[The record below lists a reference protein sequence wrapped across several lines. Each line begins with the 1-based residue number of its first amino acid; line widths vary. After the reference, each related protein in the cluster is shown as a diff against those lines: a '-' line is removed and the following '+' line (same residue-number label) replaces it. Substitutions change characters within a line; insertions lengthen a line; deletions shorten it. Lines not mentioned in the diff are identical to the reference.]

1 MTPEQFLATHKLF
14 TRGDLQ
20 AALRAR
26 GSMSPETVTSHL
38 GRWRRLGR
46 IVQVKQGLYVRRDG
60 EGQAAPV
67 VDLLA
72 LASRMAPDAAL
83 AYHTALEAHGHAQSL
98 FEKLTFVTWT
108 KTKPVRF
115 LGRPFVPVRPR
126 ALLARAGRSGD
137 WTEPIDRGG
146 MEVKVTT
153 IERTLVDLFD
163 RPGLSG
169 GLDEV
174 WRSCSS
180 ITALDLRELEMYLLL
195 LDRPTLTARVGYFL
209 ERRAEELA
217 VSSGLLHRLRQQS
230 PRTRAYMDRR
240 RKSRLAVGWNLMVP
254 EDLVTAEREEV
265 R

>member
-1 MTPEQFLATHKLF
+1 MTPEQFLATHRLF

-20 AALRAR
+20 AVLLAR

-38 GRWRRLGR
+38 VRWRRLGR
-46 IVQVKQGLYVRRDG
+46 IVQVKQGLYVRRSG
-60 EGQAAPV
+60 EEATPV

-98 FEKLTFVTWT
+98 FEKLTFLTWT
-108 KTKPVRF
+108 KTKPVSF

-126 ALLARAGRSGD
+126 AALARAGRSGD
-137 WTEPIDRGG
+137 WTELIDRAG
-146 MEVKVTT
+146 MEVRVTT
-153 IERTLVDLFD
+153 IERTLGDVLD
-163 RPGLSG
+163 RPDLSG

-180 ITALDLRELEMYLLL
+180 ITALDLRELEKYLLL

-209 ERRAEELA
+209 ERRAEDLA
-217 VSSGLLHRLRQQS
+217 VSTGLLHRLRLRS
-230 PRTRAYMDRR
+230 PRTRAYMDRG

-254 EDLVTAEREEV
+254 DDLLTGEGEEV